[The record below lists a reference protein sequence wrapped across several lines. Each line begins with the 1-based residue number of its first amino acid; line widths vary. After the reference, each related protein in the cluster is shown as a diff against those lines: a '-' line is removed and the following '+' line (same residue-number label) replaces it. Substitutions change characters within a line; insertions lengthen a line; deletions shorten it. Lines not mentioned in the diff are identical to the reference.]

1 MADKDL
7 VWLRGAIKS
16 PPFSTEARRTA
27 GYLLR
32 LLQQGHPLAMPD
44 ARPMPQIAPRC
55 HELRVRDAPLRI
67 TWRVVL
73 RIDDDALVIGD
84 VFAKKTPQTPQTVI
98 TACRLRF
105 AQYDASAQGD

>member
-1 MADKDL
+1 MSSAPATEQIA
-7 VWLRGAIKS
+7 GAS
-16 PPFSTEARRTA
+16 
-27 GYLLR
+27 
-32 LLQQGHPLAMPD
+32 D
-44 ARPMPQIAPRC
+44 ARKVSVAQILVY
-55 HELRVRDAPLRI
+55 ELRVRDAPLRI